1 MATDGRGSVPPL
13 ELRLKDWWH
22 ARPRPSLLLFCA
34 VCAVVGLATL
44 TCQLLG
50 LRHVTIFVAL
60 VALYIAMGSFGGT
73 LRADLRIVRTYFVAL
88 LLFVAAP
95 LLLARWSP
103 TAGALLF
110 VAVIGVCGIIAALG
124 DRYDPVRLGIG
135 LLTVYSFGYQTTRGT
150 DSIDVIKGA
159 FAALAIIL
167 AIRLVAAIPDADGPL
182 RQSIGRVLL
191 DTSREA
197 VRAAASRWLD
207 GPSSRWTGSS
217 LIGAVQY
224 RAATWI
230 VNGQLDRLQGGRAQ
244 PVREMLS
251 RLDASAAALA
261 TVVRSRRPDATAA
274 TAILAQIKKAGA
286 DSSLDDP
293 LMGPPLRVAVAAL
306 SHVADSAST
315 RDERIVEEAHA
326 IRRASAIGALRA
338 ALSLDSDYF
347 RMALRAMVTVAA
359 ALLVVHALKQATFAL
374 PLLMGAYGVLQPT
387 FTLSLREAR
396 RRTVGVAIGALL
408 AIVIVSVVP
417 TEASAFVSAL
427 ALAAAFAYISSSI
440 AIFMGGL
447 VASLTISL
455 APLLHVD
462 PAMYAVGYAVAVVVG
477 AALATTVGHLTIPV
491 QTRVRRQRTL
501 TTAMTST
508 GLVLA
513 MVGRAS
519 VTDQRR
525 QLLTAFRD
533 LQNTKGAHS
542 GEAPGLFQ
550 RAAVALESLNLLA
563 LALALGIAPRTPSVD
578 ETLAAIVR
586 GLNGGARDRLELQ
599 QRPSS
604 APLLEGLEQLVLA
617 EYHELHTAMSAI
629 QSQ

>member
-1 MATDGRGSVPPL
+1 MATDGRGGVPPL

-73 LRADLRIVRTYFVAL
+73 LRADLRIVSTYFVAL

-230 VNGQLDRLQGGRAQ
+230 VNGQLDRLQGGPR
-244 PVREMLS
+244 P
-251 RLDASAAALA
+251 ASPRNAVSARCQCSGTGHGRPFPPPRRDCRDRHLGANQESGC
-261 TVVRSRRPDATAA
+261 RFEPRRPIDGPTAA
-274 TAILAQIKKAGA
+274 SGRG
-286 DSSLDDP
+286 S
-293 LMGPPLRVAVAAL
+293 
-306 SHVADSAST
+306 
-315 RDERIVEEAHA
+315 VE
-326 IRRASAIGALRA
+326 
-338 ALSLDSDYF
+338 
-347 RMALRAMVTVAA
+347 
-359 ALLVVHALKQATFAL
+359 
-374 PLLMGAYGVLQPT
+374 P
-387 FTLSLREAR
+387 R
-396 RRTVGVAIGALL
+396 RRL
-408 AIVIVSVVP
+408 
-417 TEASAFVSAL
+417 
-427 ALAAAFAYISSSI
+427 
-440 AIFMGGL
+440 
-447 VASLTISL
+447 
-455 APLLHVD
+455 
-462 PAMYAVGYAVAVVVG
+462 
-477 AALATTVGHLTIPV
+477 
-491 QTRVRRQRTL
+491 
-501 TTAMTST
+501 
-508 GLVLA
+508 
-513 MVGRAS
+513 
-519 VTDQRR
+519 
-525 QLLTAFRD
+525 
-533 LQNTKGAHS
+533 
-542 GEAPGLFQ
+542 GEHP
-550 RAAVALESLNLLA
+550 
-563 LALALGIAPRTPSVD
+563 
-578 ETLAAIVR
+578 
-586 GLNGGARDRLELQ
+586 
-599 QRPSS
+599 
-604 APLLEGLEQLVLA
+604 
-617 EYHELHTAMSAI
+617 
-629 QSQ
+629 